1 MVTHIDIGGL
11 RLSHGLFTTCRG
23 TTTRTPSPCWDPVI
37 TVSTEPGAL
46 QYLPRGHKKRRKRHG
61 RKVHSSKIPNRVSIH
76 HRPEEINARTTF
88 GHWEGDSVLG
98 TKGIGDGIHTEVERH
113 SRMLVATKVD
123 TLTSQAGVD
132 AQKRL
137 FSPLPAH
144 ARRSTTMDNGTEMH
158 LHTELVTDYGIAT
171 YFADPYSSWQ
181 RGTNEHHNGRLRRY
195 YPKGTD
201 FSQIPEDQLQA
212 AITEINN
219 QPRKCLE
226 WFTPAVVFQEHLES
240 EPTDQCC
247 TSKQNSVEGFQ
258 ELVWPPGTAQVDFG
272 QAQALI
278 AGVKML
284 LHILVVS
291 FLYSNMR
298 YVQAYR
304 GETAECV
311 CHGLRAIFEHIGT
324 VPRQLI
330 FDSATGIGRRTGKKV
345 IESKLFGAFKV
356 HYRCQARYCNP
367 YSGHEKGNVENAVGF
382 LNRNVMVPE
391 PEAQSI
397 EGLNQILLARCA
409 QLAEAEHYRKGVPI
423 SELFAEDIVVGLQL
437 PGIGWAFQ

>member
-1 MVTHIDIGGL
+1 M
-11 RLSHGLFTTCRG
+11 
-23 TTTRTPSPCWDPVI
+23 
-37 TVSTEPGAL
+37 
-46 QYLPRGHKKRRKRHG
+46 
-61 RKVHSSKIPNRVSIH
+61 
-76 HRPEEINARTTF
+76 
-88 GHWEGDSVLG
+88 
-98 TKGIGDGIHTEVERH
+98 
-113 SRMLVATKVD
+113 
-123 TLTSQAGVD
+123 
-132 AQKRL
+132 
-137 FSPLPAH
+137 
-144 ARRSTTMDNGTEMH
+144 
-158 LHTELVTDYGIAT
+158 
-171 YFADPYSSWQ
+171 
-181 RGTNEHHNGRLRRY
+181 
-195 YPKGTD
+195 
-201 FSQIPEDQLQA
+201 
-212 AITEINN
+212 
-219 QPRKCLE
+219 
-226 WFTPAVVFQEHLES
+226 
-240 EPTDQCC
+240 
-247 TSKQNSVEGFQ
+247 
-258 ELVWPPGTAQVDFG
+258 WPPGTAQVDFG

-330 FDSATGIGRRTGKKV
+330 FDNATGIGRRTGKKV

-382 LNRNVMVPE
+382 LRRNVMVPE

-397 EGLNQILLARCA
+397 EGLNQILLVRCA